1 LLIRGEGKVFSS
13 GRDISNIDVDTDDAH
28 AFLAEVFAPVFQA
41 IRALPIP
48 VIAQVQ
54 GAALGLGF
62 GIAAAAD
69 IIYAAVDAEF
79 GSPFAAIGAM
89 LASGGHHVFLAR
101 VGYHRTMDLIVTGDF
116 MTGAEAAAAG
126 IVSRAVP
133 AAELSE
139 FVESKLEKIVTGPA
153 EAFALEQGFVQKI
166 ADERPCMTE
175 LLAVEAAMQE
185 SARQTPDYA
194 EGFRAVQERRSPNF
208 VKFRPGRPRL
218 AGPRSGSAQSDS
230 GRSVS
235 DCPVSGRSGGSV
247 VCPSD
252 IGPAVR
258 CPSAPWSSVSW
269 RLAFQRRTE
278 KIVSTMT
285 RAQETATTMPL
296 RTVGSPMNAPTA
308 TSDSWPGRDETRVA
322 MRKVRLSTPRAP
334 LP

>member
-1 LLIRGEGKVFSS
+1 MTEIQLRSRGQIAEIVLDGPESRNALDADNLRDIAAAVAKVAEAIPSVRVLLIRGEGKVFSS

-69 IIYAAVDAEF
+69 IIYAADDAKF

-89 LASGGHHVFLAR
+89 LDSGGHHVFLDR

-153 EAFALEQGFVQKI
+153 EAFALEKGFVQKI
-166 ADERPCMTE
+166 ADERPSMTE
-175 LLAVEAAMQE
+175 LLAEEAALQE

-194 EGFRAVQERRSPNF
+194 EGFRAFQERRSPNF
-208 VKFRPGRPRL
+208 
-218 AGPRSGSAQSDS
+218 
-230 GRSVS
+230 
-235 DCPVSGRSGGSV
+235 
-247 VCPSD
+247 
-252 IGPAVR
+252 
-258 CPSAPWSSVSW
+258 
-269 RLAFQRRTE
+269 E
-278 KIVSTMT
+278 
-285 RAQETATTMPL
+285 
-296 RTVGSPMNAPTA
+296 
-308 TSDSWPGRDETRVA
+308 
-322 MRKVRLSTPRAP
+322 
-334 LP
+334 